1 MIFVSLR
8 EEPQSYY
15 VKAEGHSGFAG
26 NSIVCAG
33 ASALLESWRL
43 TEELLEGVKVTFG
56 EGCIEGRVPKTE
68 TSKVLFVQL
77 SIGLQALARQ
87 HPKEIK
93 IDNGGHHG
101 I

>member
-1 MIFVSLR
+1 MIFVLLQ
-8 EEPQSYY
+8 EEPQCYH

-43 TEELLEGVKVTFG
+43 TEELLENVKVTFG
-56 EGCIEGRVPKTE
+56 QGCIEGRVPKTE